1 MAHTRL
7 ILLVN
12 ETLDMN
18 IEVGAALL
26 DDDLTEIEKQ
36 VQAEE
41 EKADRQIDQAFAK
54 LKDKATWEDG
64 SKFAMVLRSIRKAIY
79 RARDLEVLEDQLKAE
94 RFNRMANARALNSNE
109 STLIEVMHTEAC
121 RVESLRVYSAT
132 DYQRLEA

>member
-94 RFNRMANARALNSNE
+94 RFNRMAHARGLNANE
-109 STLIEVMHTEAC
+109 STTIETLHAEAC
-121 RVESLRVYSAT
+121 RVESVRIFSGNNA
-132 DYQRLEA
+132 A